1 MDKKH
6 SPAVM
11 AILAKISPKK
21 PDAEEADEPKERQ
34 RMAQEIMDAIE
45 KKDAAALGDAL
56 ESFFMYMDSQP
67 HEEGEHTND
76 GK

>member
-1 MDKKH
+1 MDKSH

-11 AILAKISPKK
+11 AILAKLSPKK
-21 PDAEEADEPKERQ
+21 PDMAKDEPKETQ
-34 RMAQEIMDAIE
+34 MMAQEIMDAIE

-67 HEEGEHTND
+67 HEEGEHTNEEE
-76 GK
+76 